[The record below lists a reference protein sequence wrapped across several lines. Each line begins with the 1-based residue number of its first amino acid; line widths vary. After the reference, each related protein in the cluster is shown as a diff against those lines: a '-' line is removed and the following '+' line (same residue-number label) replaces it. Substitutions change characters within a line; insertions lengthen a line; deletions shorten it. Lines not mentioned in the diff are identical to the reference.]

1 MPDWPLGI
9 SGLSPGISDTAD
21 TSELDSSVE
30 SKDVEQETKSA
41 AESKRTATAD
51 IPHFIASLIEC
62 LGENFAECFVECFI
76 IVLHSKFL
84 TIMYGANLKRTL
96 KNAFSF
102 IIISTMRLL
111 IIEDEKGLSDAVS
124 HMLKARGWLVSAC
137 YDGLGGLEEAQT
149 GLYDLIILDVML
161 PKMNGF
167 TILEKLRS
175 EGFSSPILM
184 LTAKADL
191 ESRIKGLNGGADYY
205 LPKPFEMEELLACVN
220 ALARRKDTS
229 IESKDPCFGDLVLR
243 PSLGELSNADTG
255 KSVKLSA
262 REINLAELLMKA
274 NGRIIS
280 KEQIADKLWGLESDA
295 EYNSAEVYISF
306 LRKKIGFIGSRM
318 SIKASRGMGYYM
330 EEPR

>member
-1 MPDWPLGI
+1 
-9 SGLSPGISDTAD
+9 
-21 TSELDSSVE
+21 
-30 SKDVEQETKSA
+30 
-41 AESKRTATAD
+41 
-51 IPHFIASLIEC
+51 
-62 LGENFAECFVECFI
+62 
-76 IVLHSKFL
+76 
-84 TIMYGANLKRTL
+84 
-96 KNAFSF
+96 
-102 IIISTMRLL
+102 MRLL

-137 YDGLGGLEEAQT
+137 YDGLSGLEEAQT

-161 PKMNGF
+161 PKMDGF
-167 TILEKLRS
+167 TILSKLRS

-191 ESRIKGLNGGADYY
+191 ESRIKGLDGGADYY
-205 LPKPFEMEELLACVN
+205 LPKPFEMTELMACVN

-229 IESKDPCFGDLVLR
+229 IESNDPAFGDLVLR
-243 PSLGELSNADTG
+243 PSLGELSNPTTG
-255 KSVKLSA
+255 KTIKLSA

-306 LRKKIGFIGSRM
+306 LRKKIGFIDSSV
-318 SIKASRGMGYYM
+318 SIKASRGIGYYM
-330 EEPR
+330 ECTEGSR